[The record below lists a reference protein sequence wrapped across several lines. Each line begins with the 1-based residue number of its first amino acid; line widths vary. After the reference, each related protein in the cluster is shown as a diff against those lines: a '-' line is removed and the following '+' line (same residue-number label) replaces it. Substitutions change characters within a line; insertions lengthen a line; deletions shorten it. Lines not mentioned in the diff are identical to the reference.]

1 MAKKETL
8 AQKIYDV
15 LVGNGKPMDLQE
27 INEQFAD
34 KPATTVRGRIY
45 DNLHKLFVR
54 LDRGL
59 YWIVTSD
66 NDGGVVVIEGN
77 GRDLTLF
84 ADDSVDAIVTDH
96 PWESA
101 ANVGTNRKFADTYD
115 AFRYTLDDFREKARV
130 LKKGHFLVE
139 VLPMENA
146 TNYEYLYE
154 IKQMAKECGLH
165 YYAKIPWKKGTFVS
179 NTGRSTKNAE
189 DIMFFTKGKAR
200 SLRPDQ
206 KKIKD
211 SDEMHYMSGTHSML
225 PTAFDFQP
233 PSRKDRVHQAE
244 KPVDLY
250 AAILE
255 QITLPGELV
264 IDQFAGSGNLGKA
277 SLEKGRIAVLYEIM
291 KENIQGMVERLNA
304 TPLLLN

>member
-1 MAKKETL
+1 MANNETL

-15 LVGNGKPMDLQE
+15 LLGNGKPMKLQE
-27 INEQFAD
+27 INEHIED

-66 NDGGVVVIEGN
+66 NDGGVVVVEGN
-77 GRDLTLF
+77 GRDLFMF
-84 ADDSVDAIVTDH
+84 ADESVDAIVTDH
-96 PWESA
+96 PWESS
-101 ANVGTNRKFADTYD
+101 ANVGGNRKFADSYD
-115 AFRYTLDDFREKARV
+115 AFRYTLEDFREKARV

-139 VLPMENA
+139 VLPMESA
-146 TNYEYLYE
+146 VNYEYLFE

-165 YYAKIPWKKGTFVS
+165 YYAKIPWKKGNFVS
-179 NTGRSTKNAE
+179 NTGRTSKNAE
-189 DIMFFTKGKAR
+189 DLMFFSKGKAR
-200 SLRPDQ
+200 ALRPDQ
-206 KKIKD
+206 KKIKETGE
-211 SDEMHYMSGTHSML
+211 SHYMSGTHSML
-225 PTAFDFQP
+225 PTAFDYQP
-233 PSRKDRVHQAE
+233 PSRKERVHQAE

-291 KENIQGMVERLNA
+291 KENIQSMVERLGA
-304 TPLLLN
+304 TPLVLE